1 MTNAYQQAL
10 ENIPDGI
17 KVGTAVSAP
26 MLNLFGVP
34 IEEWTFILSA
44 IVSLLFIIEKLPIF
58 ILRCKTFVRWLKE
71 RK

>member
-1 MTNAYQQAL
+1 MMNAYQQAL

-58 ILRCKTFVRWLKE
+58 IQRCKTFVRWLKE

>member
-1 MTNAYQQAL
+1 MMNAYQQAL

-58 ILRCKTFVRWLKE
+58 ILRCKTFVRWLKV

>member
-1 MTNAYQQAL
+1 MMNAYQQAL

-26 MLNLFGVP
+26 VLNLFGVP

-44 IVSLLFIIEKLPIF
+44 IVSVLFIIEKLPIF

>member
-1 MTNAYQQAL
+1 MMNAYQQAL

-26 MLNLFGVP
+26 VLNLFGVP

-44 IVSLLFIIEKLPIF
+44 IVSLLFIIEKLPVF

>member
-1 MTNAYQQAL
+1 MMNAYQQAL

-44 IVSLLFIIEKLPIF
+44 IVSLLFISEKLPIF

>member
-1 MTNAYQQAL
+1 MMNAYQQAL

-17 KVGTAVSAP
+17 KVGTAVAAP
-26 MLNLFGVP
+26 VLNLFGVP

-44 IVSLLFIIEKLPIF
+44 IVSLLFIIEKLPVF

>member
-1 MTNAYQQAL
+1 MMNAYQQAL